1 ALAIDPQQRLML
13 EAAWEAVEDA
23 GIDPTSLRGSD
34 TGVYCGVGASDYGAL
49 PAGSLPEIEGL
60 RLTGAT
66 SSVVSGRV
74 AYSLGLEGPAV
85 SVDTA

>member
-23 GIDPTSLRGSD
+23 GIDPTSLRGTE
-34 TGVYCGVGASDYGAL
+34 TGVFCGVMSMEGYDGVM
-49 PAGSLPEIEGL
+49 PPELEGF
-60 RLTGAT
+60 RLTGTT

-74 AYSLGLEGPAV
+74 A
-85 SVDTA
+85 